1 MVRAQEN
8 LRLEED
14 LYRLKNEIQERE
26 LRFLSLKKIEE
37 NKKGY
42 LERQGERRKQ
52 MEEAYKRTKEYQVA
66 IAEPGKSECTQ
77 VARCRRASRTKR
89 WSSWLLC
96 S

>member
-52 MEEAYKRTKEYQVA
+52 MEEA
-66 IAEPGKSECTQ
+66 
-77 VARCRRASRTKR
+77 
-89 WSSWLLC
+89 
-96 S
+96 